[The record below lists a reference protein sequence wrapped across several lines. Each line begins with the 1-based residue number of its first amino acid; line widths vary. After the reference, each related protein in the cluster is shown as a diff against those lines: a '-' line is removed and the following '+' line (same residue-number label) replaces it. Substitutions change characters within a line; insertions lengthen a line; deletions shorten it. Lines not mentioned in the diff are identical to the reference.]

1 MRTKILLLLSGIAA
15 ALLAGC
21 TTADTP
27 PPQEGAGEK
36 DYLNAGVLV
45 QAMDILNRKYVDAE
59 KTGNDNLFEAALHG
73 MVSNLDPYSDYEP
86 PRAFDRNQKRRTGEL
101 SGIGVTIVKPHRNPL
116 HVVNVIPGS
125 PAEKAGIKPGD
136 TILAVDGKDLRKL
149 NFYQCQQ
156 LLTGRPGSK
165 VTVTWNAA
173 GKIRKQT
180 IARKHLVTPTVSA
193 AKLAIPGIGYIR
205 IDSFTSHTPDEFLR
219 ARKKLA
225 GEGAKALV
233 IDLRNNTGGLV
244 RSAVLTLSQLLA
256 PGTILFTATQRDTA
270 KVETIRSMKLK
281 NLPPDTTTP
290 LVLLVNSFT
299 ASSGEIFTA
308 ALVDNKRAQT
318 VGMRTFGKGTLLSV
332 VRLANGGALRFASG
346 RYRTPSGKV
355 IEGRGIR
362 PDHAVVTT
370 LQTLHKLTLQM
381 RRYPGEVRPNAKDA
395 VTDTQLEKALS
406 LLAPPAEKPHDVTEK
421 H

>member
-1 MRTKILLLLSGIAA
+1 MRTENFSLLPIVAA
-15 ALLAGC
+15 AILAGC
-21 TTADTP
+21 TAVEMP
-27 PPQEGAGEK
+27 SLPNEAEER
-36 DYLNAGVLV
+36 DYVNAGVLV
-45 QAMDILNRKYVDAE
+45 QTMDILNRRYVDAE
-59 KTGNDNLFEAALHG
+59 KTGNDKLFEAALHG
-73 MVSNLDPYSDYEP
+73 MVSSLDPYSDYEP
-86 PRAFDRNQKRRTGEL
+86 PKAFDRNQKRRTGEL
-101 SGIGVTIVKPHRNPL
+101 SGIGVTIVKPHRNYL

-125 PAEKAGIKPGD
+125 PAEKAGIRPGD
-136 TILAVDGKDLRKL
+136 TILAVDGKDLRRL

-156 LLTGRPGSK
+156 LLTGRSGSK
-165 VTVTWNAA
+165 VAVTWSAA
-173 GKIRKQT
+173 GKITKQT
-180 IARKHLVTPTVSA
+180 ITRKRLVTPTVSA
-193 AKLAIPGIGYIR
+193 AKMAVPGIGYIR

-225 GEGAKALV
+225 VEGAKALV

-256 PGTILFTATQRDTA
+256 PGTVLFTATQRDA
-270 KVETIRSMKLK
+270 EKVETIRSLELK
-281 NLPPDTTTP
+281 NIPPDTKTP
-290 LVLLVNSFT
+290 VILLVNSFT

-308 ALVDNKRAQT
+308 ALLDNKRAKT
-318 VGMRTFGKGTLLSV
+318 IGMRTFGKGPLLSV

-355 IEGRGIR
+355 IEGRGIQ
-362 PDHAVVTT
+362 PDHVVVTP
-370 LQTLHKLTLQM
+370 LRTLHKLTLQM

-406 LLAPPAEKPHDVTEK
+406 LLTPPVEKPHDGPEK